1 MVRYLLEHGDVPK
14 KWRRQKQPHFWM
26 TLDDLLGEE
35 NNRPFARWHC
45 SDWSSRSG
53 ELWAIGYPRQ
63 GMCFASAANSA
74 WKPNPQGLI
83 DEVQP
88 KWWEKRRPSEEH
100 SKRYCMCCECLIHV
114 VRAHIRLLPL
124 DCFRHLPFIATAGLG
139 AVTQRMGTSWTLRK
153 WRRHLHVSAAS
164 PLVRKVT
171 IYSSHMATCWSNK
184 FRPLRVSASSIAVRI
199 RTPQILLLESGYFR
213 PVPAVDNLTVQIKY
227 LWVALNLS
235 WMREARFW

>member
-1 MVRYLLEHGDVPK
+1 MVRYLLGHGDVPK

-35 NNRPFARWHC
+35 NNRLFARWHC

-88 KWWEKRRPSEEH
+88 KWWEKRRPSEEN
-100 SKRYCMCCECLIHV
+100 SKRYVLWMLNTCCAG
-114 VRAHIRLLPL
+114 AHK
-124 DCFRHLPFIATAGLG
+124 IASTGLF
-139 AVTQRMGTSWTLRK
+139 S
-153 WRRHLHVSAAS
+153 AS
-164 PLVRKVT
+164 PLHCHRRLGRCDTANGHIMNSEKVE
-171 IYSSHMATCWSNK
+171 AT
-184 FRPLRVSASSIAVRI
+184 F
-199 RTPQILLLESGYFR
+199 
-213 PVPAVDNLTVQIKY
+213 
-227 LWVALNLS
+227 
-235 WMREARFW
+235 ARLGG